1 MAQSSLRMAF
11 VMDPVESESFTA
23 STTLVLML
31 EAQRRGHEV
40 LYVAPSDLGVECGR
54 AGAWATPILL
64 HREGQGGR
72 IERSEPRRV
81 LLDDAVDVVFQRQDP
96 PVDDRYIVPTQILGT
111 CARSLVLNRPTSV
124 LAYNEK
130 LLALHFRDLM
140 PESTVSRKIS
150 DLLAFMDA
158 MEGEMIVKPL
168 DGKGGEGIFHL
179 VAGERNISSTLEQ
192 ITAFENRWVMAQR
205 YLPEIRQGD
214 KRILLMEGEPL
225 GAVLRVPAD
234 HEVRANF
241 HAGGRAE
248 AAEVD
253 AGDREI
259 VDRLAPLLRD
269 EGLFFVGIDVIGG
282 RLTEI
287 NVTSPTGVQEINGL
301 NGVRLE
307 EQLIDRVEALVG
319 DEVRRI

>member
-1 MAQSSLRMAF
+1 MAF

-40 LYVAPSDLGVECGR
+40 LYVAPSDLGVDSGR
-54 AGAWATPILL
+54 AVAWATPILL
-64 HREGQGGR
+64 QREGQGGR
-72 IERSEPRRV
+72 VERLEPRRV
-81 LLDDAVDVVFQRQDP
+81 LLDDEVDVVFQRQDP
-96 PVDDRYIVPTQILGT
+96 PVDARYIVPSQILGT

-158 MEGEMIVKPL
+158 MGGEMIVKPL

-192 ITAFENRWVMAQR
+192 VTAFENRWVMAQR
-205 YLPEIRQGD
+205 YLPGIRQGD

-241 HAGGRAE
+241 HAGGRAA
-248 AAEVD
+248 AAEID
-253 AGDREI
+253 SGDREI
-259 VDRLAPLLRD
+259 VDRLAPLLRG

-282 RLTEI
+282 LLTEI
-287 NVTSPTGVQEINGL
+287 NVTSPTGVQEINAL

-307 EQLIDRVEALVG
+307 ERLVDRVEALVG
-319 DEVRRI
+319 EGIRRI

>member
-40 LYVAPSDLGVECGR
+40 LYVAPSDLGVDSGR
-54 AGAWATPILL
+54 AVAWATPILL
-64 HREGQGGR
+64 KREGQGGR
-72 IERSEPRRV
+72 VERLESRRV
-81 LLDDAVDVVFQRQDP
+81 LLDDEVDVVFQRQDP
-96 PVDDRYIVPTQILGT
+96 PVDARYIVPTQILGT

-150 DLLAFMDA
+150 DLVAFMDA
-158 MEGEMIVKPL
+158 MGGEMIVKPL

-192 ITAFENRWVMAQR
+192 ITAFEGRWVMAQR
-205 YLPEIRQGD
+205 YLPGIRQGD

-225 GAVLRVPAD
+225 GAVLRIPAD

-241 HAGGRAE
+241 HAGGRAA
-248 AAEVD
+248 AAEID
-253 AGDREI
+253 AGDRVI
-259 VDRLAPLLRD
+259 VDRLAPLLRA

-282 RLTEI
+282 LLTEI
-287 NVTSPTGVQEINGL
+287 NVTSPTGVQEINAL

-307 EQLIDRVEALVG
+307 ERLVDRVEALRAE
-319 DEVRRI
+319 EVRRI

>member
-1 MAQSSLRMAF
+1 MAF

-40 LYVAPSDLGVECGR
+40 LYVAPSDLGVDSGR
-54 AGAWATPILL
+54 AVAWATPILL
-64 HREGQGGR
+64 KREGQGGR
-72 IERSEPRRV
+72 VERLESRRV
-81 LLDDAVDVVFQRQDP
+81 LLDDEVDVVFQRQDP
-96 PVDDRYIVPTQILGT
+96 PVDARYIVPTQILGT
-111 CARSLVLNRPTSV
+111 CTRSLVLNRPTSV

-158 MEGEMIVKPL
+158 MGGEMIVKPL

-192 ITAFENRWVMAQR
+192 ITAFEGRWVMAQR
-205 YLPEIRQGD
+205 YLPGIRQGD

-241 HAGGRAE
+241 HAGGRAA
-248 AAEVD
+248 AAEID
-253 AGDREI
+253 AGDRVI
-259 VDRLAPLLRD
+259 VDRLAPLLRA

-282 RLTEI
+282 LLTEI
-287 NVTSPTGVQEINGL
+287 NVTSPTGVQEINAL

-307 EQLIDRVEALVG
+307 ERLVDRVEALRAE
-319 DEVRRI
+319 EVRRI